1 VGLGQMQ
8 KLLLK
13 PLFTKYLAV
22 KACKML
28 AVRKNDNKY
37 FFGEL
42 FTINLFGCSNLTFE

>member
-13 PLFTKYLAV
+13 PLFTKYSAV

-28 AVRKNDNKY
+28 AVRKNGNKY
-37 FFGEL
+37 FLKSGL
-42 FTINLFGCSNLTFE
+42 PLISMDVAI

>member
-13 PLFTKYLAV
+13 PLFTKYLAM

-28 AVRKNDNKY
+28 AVRKNNNKY
-37 FFGEL
+37 FL
-42 FTINLFGCSNLTFE
+42 KSYLPLISLDIAI